1 MKKYECILFDLDG
14 TLANTY
20 QGIFNS
26 YKYAAEQMELP
37 LPTEK
42 LVNEAIGGKLTE
54 VFRDKFG
61 LNANGVEEATDYYR
75 KRYADKGIY
84 EACPYPQ
91 MEDTLRKLKERGV
104 CIGVATLKKEA
115 FAKQMLEDLNL
126 SQYFDVIVGMDTNDK
141 LTKAGIIQKV
151 LSILGQKTDR
161 TVMVGDS
168 LYDALGAEEAGVD
181 FIGVTYGFGFRTV
194 ADVQKYKNVA
204 VVNNPI
210 ELCENV

>member
-1 MKKYECILFDLDG
+1 MKKYECVLFDLDG

-26 YKYAAEQMELP
+26 YKYAAEQMNLP
-37 LPTEK
+37 LPTDK
-42 LVNEAIGGKLTE
+42 LVNEAIGAKLTE

-61 LNANGVEEATDYYR
+61 LDDNKVDEATAHYR

-84 EACPYPQ
+84 EAFPYPQ

-104 CIGVATLKKEA
+104 KIGVATLKKDE
-115 FAKQMLEDLNL
+115 FAKHMLEHLNL
-126 SQYFDVIVGMDTNDK
+126 SHYFDVIVGMDTNDK

-151 LSILGQKTDR
+151 VSILGQKAER

-168 LYDALGAEEAGVD
+168 FYDALGAEEAGVD
-181 FIGVTYGFGFRTV
+181 FIGVTYGFGFKN
-194 ADVQKYKNVA
+194 AQDVRQYKAIATANM
-204 VVNNPI
+204 PI
-210 ELCENV
+210 EICDII